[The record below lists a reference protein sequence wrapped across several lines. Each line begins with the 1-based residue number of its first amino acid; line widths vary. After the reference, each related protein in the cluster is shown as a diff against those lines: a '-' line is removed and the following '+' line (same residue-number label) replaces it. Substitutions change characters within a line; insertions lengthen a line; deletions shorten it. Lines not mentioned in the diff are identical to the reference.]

1 MKKKLR
7 VLLVPVALLLLLTG
21 CLFRPA
27 DDLYKPPEVPAEYDR
42 LKAAIREVQ
51 IGLEMEFGT
60 STDVAVILSGD
71 NTATIQ
77 LQDLNGDGERESAV
91 TFLKVPGVEKSLKI
105 YIFAEKGEEYEVTGV
120 VEGDGAAIYSVAYVD
135 LNGTGSKELVVCWQ
149 ISTGVYQLGAYTL
162 DELRPSGRKEPA
174 NAILAM
180 TASEREGLLATQ
192 LLLTGCGVASN
203 GTSVSSGFRLLD
215 LDQDTRTEIALARM
229 DPGGVG
235 SQIEVYGWLEGAFQ
249 KVDSVPLSPGSTT
262 LNRIGANYLKGEL
275 SPPALYVT
283 TTIPDGSRVIDVV
296 AYQSVKDQED
306 KALVNL
312 SMDPDTG
319 TSVESLRGYT
329 DILPMDINDDY
340 VAEVPAPML
349 LPTYGEGTSVNF
361 WLIDWWQY
369 DEEGDRDYVM
379 TTYHNVQD
387 SWYLEIPEKWR
398 DSVILARNDQISG
411 QREVVF
417 SMWQG
422 DDKAPQP
429 FLSIYRLT
437 GNNRSYVA
445 TAGNRFILR
454 EEENVIYA
462 AKFYDSKW
470 DCGLDETDLIRS
482 FKTIQTA
489 WYTD

>member
-1 MKKKLR
+1 MKKKWR
-7 VLLVPVALLLLLTG
+7 RLLIPAALMFMLTG

-27 DDLYKPPEVPAEYDR
+27 DDLYRPPEVPAEYDR
-42 LKAAIREVQ
+42 LKSAISEVRT
-51 IGLEMEFGT
+51 GLEMEFGT
-60 STDVAVILSGD
+60 NTDVAVILAGD

-105 YIFAEKGEEYEVTGV
+105 YVFAEKNGEYNVTGV

-135 LNGTGSKELVVCWQ
+135 LNGKGSKELVVCWQ

-162 DELRPSGRKEPA
+162 DELRPSGKKETAGAVLP
-174 NAILAM
+174 AM
-180 TASEREGLLATQ
+180 TPSEREGLLATQ
-192 LLLTGCGVASN
+192 MLLTGCNVASN
-203 GTSVSSGFRLLD
+203 GTNVSSGYRLLD

-235 SQIEVYGWLEGAFQ
+235 SQIEIYGWLDGTLQ
-249 KVDSVPLSPGSTT
+249 KVDSVPLSSGGAT
-262 LNRIGANYLKGEL
+262 LNRIGSNYLKGEL

-283 TTIPDGSRVIDVV
+283 STMPDGSRAIDVV
-296 AYQSVKDQED
+296 AYQTEKDGR
-306 KALVNL
+306 KLVNL
-312 SMDPDTG
+312 SLDGDTG
-319 TSVESLRGYT
+319 ISREILKGYT
-329 DILPMDINDDY
+329 DVLPADINDDR
-340 VAEVPAPML
+340 VAEVPAPFM
-349 LPTYGEGTSVNF
+349 LPTYGENTSVNF
-361 WLIDWWQY
+361 WLIDWMQY
-369 DEEGDRDYVM
+369 SETGKREYVL
-379 TTYHNVQD
+379 TTYHNIQD
-387 SWYLEIPEKWR
+387 SWYLEIPENWR
-398 DSVILARNDQISG
+398 DRIILVRNDQISG

-417 SMWQG
+417 SMWKG

-445 TAGNRFILR
+445 NSGNRFVLR

-470 DCGLDETDLIRS
+470 DCGLDESELIRS

-489 WYTD
+489 WYSD